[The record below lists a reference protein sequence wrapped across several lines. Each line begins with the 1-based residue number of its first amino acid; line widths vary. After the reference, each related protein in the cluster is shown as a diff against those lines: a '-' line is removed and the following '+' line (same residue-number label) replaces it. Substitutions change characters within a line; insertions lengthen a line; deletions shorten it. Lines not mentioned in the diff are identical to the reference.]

1 MQERNPRESL
11 TRDTQTAKMGSEYL
25 LTAKRAMV
33 ALVLALSLLW
43 PAAATSQ
50 NVWTN
55 HSPEGGTITALA
67 IDPQTPATVY
77 AGTQV
82 GGVFKSIDG
91 GARWQAVNTG
101 LVDVS
106 LIAAARLSGQPRAN
120 INALAID
127 PLTPANV
134 YAAIG
139 AGVFKSTDGG
149 GSWRALTI
157 EKGVFV
163 SLTIDPRT
171 STTLYVSSW
180 TTGHVLKSTD
190 GGATWRPVSTGLPS
204 GFVAQ
209 ALAIDPQ
216 APSTVYAAIGAGVF
230 KSTDGGD
237 NWHASNTGLPSLHP
251 TSLVIDPQTPT
262 TIYMGATGWPTS
274 PGGVFKSVDGGEH
287 WSAAGNTGLTP
298 DVRIL
303 AIDSRTPT
311 TLFAVAGIGWSPLAP
326 AGLFKSTDGGESWR
340 SISAGLTPRAVNS
353 LVVDPQTPSTLYAGN
368 SIGVFKSADG
378 GGSWRAFNAGL
389 SKLDLRPVTLAT
401 DPQTPTTVYV
411 SASHAVYKSTD
422 GGGSWRPVG
431 ISLDTALGWSVSVLA
446 VDPKTPTTI
455 YAGTNGAGVFKSTD
469 GGTGWRSTSAGL
481 SKLEVEALVIDP
493 QTPTTV
499 YAGTKVRVDV
509 RGLPFEE
516 DPSGVFKSTDGGVS
530 WVAINTG
537 LPVGK
542 HVLALAINPQS
553 PTTVYASLSQ
563 KPDRLSWPL
572 PTSTGDGVYK
582 TTNGGNTWNRVG
594 QSSNIYVVLAV
605 DPRTPD
611 IIYASGFTFVP
622 LQEPGSTGSLGVF
635 KSVDGGRSWRLINT
649 GLTNLHANVVAVD
662 PKIPTTVYLGTRE
675 YAFEVLPEPGQAHGG
690 VFKSTDGGNTWQAIN
705 AGLTDFSILAL
716 VIDPKTP
723 STIYATT
730 RDGVFVLR
738 Q

>member
-11 TRDTQTAKMGSEYL
+11 TRDTQTAKMGADYF

-127 PLTPANV
+127 PLTPAN
-134 YAAIG
+134 
-139 AGVFKSTDGG
+139 
-149 GSWRALTI
+149 
-157 EKGVFV
+157 
-163 SLTIDPRT
+163 
-171 STTLYVSSW
+171 
-180 TTGHVLKSTD
+180 
-190 GGATWRPVSTGLPS
+190 
-204 GFVAQ
+204 
-209 ALAIDPQ
+209 
-216 APSTVYAAIGAGVF
+216 VYAAIGAGVF

-469 GGTGWRSTSAGL
+469 GGSSWRSTNVGL
-481 SKLEVEALVIDP
+481 NKLEVEALVIDP

-563 KPDRLSWPL
+563 KPDRISWPL

-675 YAFEVLPEPGQAHGG
+675 Y
-690 VFKSTDGGNTWQAIN
+690 
-705 AGLTDFSILAL
+705 
-716 VIDPKTP
+716 
-723 STIYATT
+723 
-730 RDGVFVLR
+730 
-738 Q
+738 